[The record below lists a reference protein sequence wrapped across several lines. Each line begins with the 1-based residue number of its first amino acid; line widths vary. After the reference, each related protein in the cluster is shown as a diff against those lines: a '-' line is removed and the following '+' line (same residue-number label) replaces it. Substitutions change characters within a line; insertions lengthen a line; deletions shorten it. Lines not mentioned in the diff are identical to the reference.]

1 MQPLLKL
8 SSLIDATNEKV
19 GKSVIWL
26 VLIMTAISATNAVVR
41 YLFNYSSN
49 AFLEVQWYL
58 FAAVFLLNTGYTL
71 LQNEHVRID
80 VISGRFSPRV
90 HAWIDVLGTL
100 FFLLPMAIL
109 ILWLSWPMFINA
121 WNSGE
126 MSPSPG
132 GLIRWPAR
140 LLIPA
145 GFLLLVLQGFSEL
158 IKRIAFLQ
166 GLIDNPLNK
175 HKEMR
180 LEEELAE
187 AIKAQATGIARPEET
202 K

>member
-1 MQPLLKL
+1 MNQLLRL
-8 SSLIDATNEKV
+8 SGLIDHANTRI

-26 VLIMTAISATNAVVR
+26 VLIVSLISAANAVVR
-41 YLFNYSSN
+41 YLFNASSN
-49 AFLEVQWYL
+49 AFLEIQWYL
-58 FAAVFLLNTGYTL
+58 FAAIFLLSAGYTL

-90 HAWIDVLGTL
+90 HAWIDILGTL
-100 FFLLPMAIL
+100 FFLLPMAIT
-109 ILWLSWPMFINA
+109 IMHLSWPMFINA
-121 WNSGE
+121 LDSGE
-126 MSPSPG
+126 MSSSPG

-140 LLIPA
+140 LLVPV
-145 GFLLLVLQGFSEL
+145 GFFLLVMQGFSEL

-187 AIKAQATGIARPEET
+187 AIKAQASGIARQEEDQ
-202 K
+202 